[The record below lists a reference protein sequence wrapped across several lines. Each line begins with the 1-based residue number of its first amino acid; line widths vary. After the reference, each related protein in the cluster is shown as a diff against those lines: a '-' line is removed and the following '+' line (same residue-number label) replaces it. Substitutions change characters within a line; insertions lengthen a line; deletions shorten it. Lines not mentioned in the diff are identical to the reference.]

1 MSSNLSKRT
10 RRLCIMFTKM
20 HTDLFTKTT
29 ITKIPARLLIKVVIR
44 ELNLRRANTAEEAKE
59 KA

>member
-1 MSSNLSKRT
+1 
-10 RRLCIMFTKM
+10 M